1 MKPRN
6 ADAQGQRRPV
16 KVLYASRNDGTDT
29 RISKECNSLLAA
41 GYQVVFV
48 GWDRNPGVVKSNPM
62 PDVDKEVMVGE
73 GRVLIQRVLPQPPAT
88 FTQWEHYPK
97 GDAIDPVTKA
107 RWFYHADPPEQR
119 GPKEHGHFHL
129 FLPLAAFDGVEPLA
143 KPTKKKPAKVVHV
156 AALCFDT
163 DGLPTHWIA
172 TNQWVT
178 DEYLYPAEAIIAR
191 LGQMDMREAG
201 TTKGIPL
208 VGRWLTCA
216 LAVARRD
223 VEALLRARD
232 AKLATVDPQDRD
244 AEILASAPF
253 LV

>member
-1 MKPRN
+1 MQLRLIAVQLWPVAGQPRPIAAQQLRIAGRRLVARQLAVPIAVPLPSN
-6 ADAQGQRRPV
+6 RDDALAELV
-16 KVLYASRNDGTDT
+16 
-29 RISKECNSLLAA
+29 SL
-41 GYQVVFV
+41 
-48 GWDRNPGVVKSNPM
+48 S
-62 PDVDKEVMVGE
+62 EVMVGE
-73 GRVLIQRVLPQPPAT
+73 GRVLIQRILPEPPAT

-107 RWFYHADPPEQR
+107 RWFYHAHPPEQR

-129 FLPLAAFDGVEPLA
+129 FLPLSAFDGVEPLA

-191 LGQMDMREAG
+191 LGQMDMSDAG
-201 TTKGIPL
+201 TAKGIPL

-216 LAVARRD
+216 LAVAQRD
-223 VEALLRARD
+223 VEALLHARD

-253 LV
+253 RV

>member
-1 MKPRN
+1 MPLPSNRD
-6 ADAQGQRRPV
+6 DALAELV
-16 KVLYASRNDGTDT
+16 
-29 RISKECNSLLAA
+29 SLSAA
-41 GYQVVFV
+41 
-48 GWDRNPGVVKSNPM
+48 M
-62 PDVDKEVMVGE
+62 AGE
-73 GRVLIQRVLPQPPAT
+73 GRALIQRVLPEPPAS

-97 GDAIDPVTKA
+97 GDAIDPASKA
-107 RWFYHADPPEQR
+107 RWFYHAHPPEQR

-129 FLPLAAFDGVEPLA
+129 FLPLGAFDGVEPLA
-143 KPTKKKPAKVVHV
+143 KPVKEKPAKVVHV

-191 LGQMDMREAG
+191 MEHMDMSDAG
-201 TTKGIPL
+201 VAKGIPY

-216 LAVARRD
+216 LAVARGD
-223 VEALLRARD
+223 VEALLRERD
-232 AKLATVDPQDRD
+232 AKLADVDPRD
-244 AEILASAPF
+244 KEAEILASTPF